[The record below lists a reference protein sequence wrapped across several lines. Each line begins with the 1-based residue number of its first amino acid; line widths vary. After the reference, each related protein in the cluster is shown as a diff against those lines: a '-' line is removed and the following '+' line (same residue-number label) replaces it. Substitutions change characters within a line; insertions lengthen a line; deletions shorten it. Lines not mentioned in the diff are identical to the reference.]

1 MVDGMTKL
9 PEALG
14 EEPVMVILF
23 PLVMYDNS
31 AYREV
36 EEKRRRERRQAV
48 EFRGMGKR
56 MAKIAFICFDNCSMA
71 CVWCQHFFKK

>member
-1 MVDGMTKL
+1 MEVTGRLLIVFGMIKA

-14 EEPVMVILF
+14 EEPVMVIVF
-23 PLVMYDNS
+23 PLVTYDNS

-48 EFRGMGKR
+48 EFLGMRKR
-56 MAKIAFICFDNCSMA
+56 MAKIAFICF
-71 CVWCQHFFKK
+71 